1 MIPATI
7 SRTGPHYGGSG
18 LNHGIQIRN
27 GPHAGRLAMARRLN
41 CKAAMGDHNEQ
52 QYFHSFVIFSDN
64 NGAHTPQQR
73 LAPAPTDRS
82 VVRAGVS
89 WTAGQLLPKG
99 WTECQVAEMTNGS
112 LLMTSRMYGSPWLTP
127 GRPMRSDLRRGF
139 ARSDDGGWTVRALHL
154 HSCRAFCP
162 APAPA
167 LRLRGPSD
175 LRGP

>member
-1 MIPATI
+1 
-7 SRTGPHYGGSG
+7 
-18 LNHGIQIRN
+18 
-27 GPHAGRLAMARRLN
+27 MARRLN
-41 CKAAMGDHNEQ
+41 CKAAMGAHNEQ

-64 NGAHTPQQR
+64 NGAHTPQQH
-73 LAPAPTDRS
+73 LAPALTDRS

-99 WTECQVAEMTNGS
+99 WTECQVAEMQNGS
-112 LLMTSRMYGSPWLTP
+112 LLMTSRMYGRPWLTP

-167 LRLRGPSD
+167 LRA
-175 LRGP
+175 